1 MEGPDAHLRI
11 ENNVRNLVNVLL
23 RKQTMP
29 VWNTA
34 IISAELF
41 HGGATGTELEAN
53 RAMPDIKEEIT

>member
-1 MEGPDAHLRI
+1 MSGTWLTF
-11 ENNVRNLVNVLL
+11 LL